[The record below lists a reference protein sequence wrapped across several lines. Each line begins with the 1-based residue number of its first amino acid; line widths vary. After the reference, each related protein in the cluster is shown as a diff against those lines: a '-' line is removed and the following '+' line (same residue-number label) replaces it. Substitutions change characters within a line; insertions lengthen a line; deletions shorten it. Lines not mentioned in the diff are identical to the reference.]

1 MIFVVALASLTYAVL
16 ALVGFLRLRARPRPA
31 SSSSP
36 APISVLKPL
45 CGADDELEG
54 CLLSYFQQ
62 DHPEFELLFGVE
74 RADDPAV
81 PVVRALI
88 ARHPHVPARVVVHG
102 APLATNPKVSN
113 LLGLWPYTRHER
125 VLISDAN
132 TRAPPTLLR
141 SLAATMTDDV
151 GLVSSP
157 IAGTGEATL
166 GAALECATLCGFVAA
181 GVVVPALGQDPVVV
195 GKSMMLRKS
204 ALERLGGLA
213 SVADVL
219 AEDYLL
225 GKVLQHGGWRVVLD
239 PTVVENVCRTTTLRA
254 YAARQLRWSM
264 LRMRL
269 HPVAFALEPLSS
281 PLAVLPAGVVVGW
294 GAAGR
299 AGLRRGG
306 AAARRRGLV
315 APARAVGVVDTAG
328 DLTAARAGHAGAVGC
343 HAMAQAGLVARALG
357 AAGHGDPRVRGG
369 SGAPHRSSTC
379 TGAEGLLRRP
389 PHGQEEDGSRG
400 RGQPGTAD
408 DRRPARAAGLLPQ
421 AGLAVRWRGHG
432 RHAGAVRAWLPGGP
446 LLRAVGVDAPHRQDR

>member
-74 RADDPAV
+74 RADDPAL

-269 HPVAFALEPLSS
+269 HPVAFVLEPLSS
-281 PLAVLPAGVVVGW
+281 PLAVLPAAWWWGGAPLAALAYGVVVLLRDGAGW
-294 GAAGR
+294 WRLRGPTGWWIPLVTSPLR
-299 AGLRRGG
+299 ELVMLGLWATTPWLKRVSWRGHSVRLG
-306 AAARRRGLV
+306 TGTRVFVEDPNRPTEAAR
-315 APARAVGVVDTAG
+315 APAR
-328 DLTAARAGHAGAVGC
+328 RGC
-343 HAMAQAGLVARALG
+343 
-357 AAGHGDPRVRGG
+357 
-369 SGAPHRSSTC
+369 
-379 TGAEGLLRRP
+379 
-389 PHGQEEDGSRG
+389 
-400 RGQPGTAD
+400 
-408 DRRPARAAGLLPQ
+408 
-421 AGLAVRWRGHG
+421 
-432 RHAGAVRAWLPGGP
+432 
-446 LLRAVGVDAPHRQDR
+446 